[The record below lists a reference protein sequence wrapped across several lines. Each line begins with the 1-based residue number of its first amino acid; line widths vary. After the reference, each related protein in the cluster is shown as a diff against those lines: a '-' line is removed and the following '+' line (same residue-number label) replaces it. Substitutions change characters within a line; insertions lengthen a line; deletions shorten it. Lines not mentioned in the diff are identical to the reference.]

1 MNKYKWAAYDL
12 FRPMR
17 SSTIEEQESYYKMLE
32 KHCISIEK
40 IDIFMDKLIKDSNK
54 DGTKLYD

>member
-12 FRPMR
+12 FGPMR
-17 SSTIEEQESYYKMLE
+17 SSTIEEQELYHKMLE

-54 DGTKLYD
+54 NGTKLCD